1 MLVAFNAPSLT
12 KFAPTVRE
20 GGVIIYDSTVITD
33 LSAMPAIAP
42 GIRMVGV
49 PLTQLAL
56 GLERPMVKNI
66 VALGAIQ
73 AVTQLF
79 PPETFLSTIRM
90 VLKDKPALLPL
101 NEAAFAAGLRHA
113 TLTPA

>member
-1 MLVAFNAPSLT
+1 
-12 KFAPTVRE
+12 
-20 GGVIIYDSTVITD
+20 
-33 LSAMPAIAP
+33 
-42 GIRMVGV
+42 MVGV

-73 AVTQLF
+73 SVTQAF
-79 PPETFLSTIRM
+79 PVETFLSTIRT

-101 NEAAFAAGLRHA
+101 NEAAFAAGVRHA
-113 TLTPA
+113 ALIPA